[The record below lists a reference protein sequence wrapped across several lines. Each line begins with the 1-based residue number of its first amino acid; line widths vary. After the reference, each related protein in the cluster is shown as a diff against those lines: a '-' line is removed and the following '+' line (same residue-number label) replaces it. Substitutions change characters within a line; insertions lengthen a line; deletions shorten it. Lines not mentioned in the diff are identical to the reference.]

1 LLVEPFVADSARK
14 HHVPDADILHAFNR
28 PLYVIAD
35 PSDDEVTM
43 IVGPDRAATL
53 VEVGIVDSDRGP
65 VIIHA
70 FRPARDKYLAR

>member
-1 LLVEPFVADSARK
+1 MEPFVADSARK
-14 HHVPDADILHAFNR
+14 HQVPTADILHAFNH

-35 PSDDEVTM
+35 PNDDEVTM

-70 FRPARDKYLAR
+70 FRPARDKYLPR